1 MVNVLQVRKTVQSGP
16 LNTNGTPKNLRH
28 LRKTSVMKNTRQS
41 GKGKGERNSQETEK
55 FEEHNKTQGK

>member
-1 MVNVLQVRKTVQSGP
+1 
-16 LNTNGTPKNLRH
+16 
-28 LRKTSVMKNTRQS
+28 MKNTRQS